1 MLSLIVAIDD
11 NFLIGNGNNLP
22 WYEPEDLKYF
32 KKVTLNHAVLMGY
45 NTYLSIINRI
55 GKALPKRKNYVL
67 TEKLQLKAMELL

>member
-32 KKVTLNHAVLMGY
+32 KKVTLNHAVLM
-45 NTYLSIINRI
+45 LSLIHI
-55 GKALPKRKNYVL
+55 
-67 TEKLQLKAMELL
+67 